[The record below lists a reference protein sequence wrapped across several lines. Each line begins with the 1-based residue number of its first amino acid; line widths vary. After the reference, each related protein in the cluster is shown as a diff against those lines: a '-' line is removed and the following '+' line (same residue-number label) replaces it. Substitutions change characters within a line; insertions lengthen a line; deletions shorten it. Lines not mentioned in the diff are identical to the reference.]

1 VNLAAMCPG
10 FTKWH
15 EIMYDLVRDME
26 SNLAIDGVYFDQVAA
41 VTPVACRSKE
51 HNHVPGGGSYW
62 SELYNQMINKIKAG
76 RTRDTFYFTECNGE
90 PYINSFDGVLT
101 WQWNT
106 NDLVPAYPAIYAG
119 YVQMVGRSIAFGA
132 ADDNYFRYHFA
143 DAVMYGQQPGWFDP
157 VPGILSEERIAFVKK
172 CVDVRM
178 KNIELLNHGRL
189 LRTPT
194 VQSDVSTVETAKGT
208 YPTVIAQVWQA
219 DDKKTV
225 LFVSNITDAPITA
238 TVNLFAEE
246 YGVSCDNAMTLELPA
261 TSIRAIRLA

>member
-1 VNLAAMCPG
+1 
-10 FTKWH
+10 
-15 EIMYDLVRDME
+15 
-26 SNLAIDGVYFDQVAA
+26 
-41 VTPVACRSKE
+41 
-51 HNHVPGGGSYW
+51 
-62 SELYNQMINKIKAG
+62 
-76 RTRDTFYFTECNGE
+76 
-90 PYINSFDGVLT
+90 
-101 WQWNT
+101 
-106 NDLVPAYPAIYAG
+106 
-119 YVQMVGRSIAFGA
+119 
-132 ADDNYFRYHFA
+132 
-143 DAVMYGQQPGWFDP
+143 
-157 VPGILSEERIAFVKK
+157 
-172 CVDVRM
+172 M

-194 VQSDVSTVETAKGT
+194 VQSDVPTVETAKGT